1 MRLTLAALTAL
12 AAASAFAATASA
24 QSSSAS
30 HDHAAMGHAAHG
42 QAAAMDHAAMMP
54 RATPGQTGQAA
65 IINGAGAEI
74 GKATLTQGPTGLL
87 VKVEATGLTPGWH
100 GIHIHATGQCAA
112 PFTSA
117 GAHINHTD
125 PKTPHGLLNAQ
136 GPDDGDL
143 PNLYAAADGSAK
155 AEFFTTQARIS
166 QDGPGQW
173 LWDADGSALVIHA
186 NPDDHNSQPIGGA
199 GDRVACAV
207 LSAQ

>member
-1 MRLTLAALTAL
+1 MRLTLAALTAVAATSL
-12 AAASAFAATASA
+12 LAASASA
-24 QSSSAS
+24 QS
-30 HDHAAMGHAAHG
+30 HDHAAMGHGAHG
-42 QAAAMDHAAMMP
+42 QAAAVDHSAMIP

-65 IINGAGAEI
+65 IINGQGADI

-87 VKVEATGLTPGWH
+87 IKVEAAGLTPGWH

-155 AEFFTTQARIS
+155 AEFFTTKARIS

>member
-1 MRLTLAALTAL
+1 MRLTAAALTAFAATSL
-12 AAASAFAATASA
+12 LAASAFA
-24 QSSSAS
+24 QS
-30 HDHAAMGHAAHG
+30 HDHAAMGHGAHG
-42 QAAAMDHAAMMP
+42 QAAAMDHSAMIP
-54 RATPGQTGQAA
+54 RATPGQTGQAV
-65 IINGAGAEI
+65 IINGQGAEI
-74 GKATLTQGPTGLL
+74 GKATLTQGATGLL
-87 VKVEATGLTPGWH
+87 IKVEVAGLTPGWH

-155 AEFFTTQARIS
+155 AEFFTTKARIS

-207 LSAQ
+207 LSAN

>member
-1 MRLTLAALTAL
+1 MRLTLATLTVFTAASL
-12 AAASAFAATASA
+12 MAASASA
-24 QSSSAS
+24 QS
-30 HDHAAMGHAAHG
+30 HDHAAMGHSAHG
-42 QAAAMDHAAMMP
+42 QAAAMDHSAMIP

-65 IINGAGAEI
+65 IINGQGADI

-87 VKVEATGLTPGWH
+87 IKVEAAGLTPGWH

-125 PKTPHGLLNAQ
+125 PKTPHGLMNAQ

-143 PNLYAAADGSAK
+143 PNLYAAADGSAHG
-155 AEFFTTQARIS
+155 EFFTTKARIS

-207 LSAQ
+207 LKAG

>member
-1 MRLTLAALTAL
+1 MRLTAPALAAL
-12 AAASAFAATASA
+12 AAASLIAANASA
-24 QSSSAS
+24 QS

-42 QAAAMDHAAMMP
+42 QTGMDHAAMMA
-54 RATPGQTGQAA
+54 RATPGQTGQAS
-65 IINGAGAEI
+65 IINGQGAEI
-74 GKATLTQGPTGLL
+74 GAATLTQGATGLL
-87 VKVEATGLTPGWH
+87 IKVEATGLTPGWH

-143 PNLYAAADGSAK
+143 PNLYAAADGSAHG
-155 AEFFTTQARIS
+155 EFFTTRARIS
-166 QDGPGQW
+166 QNGPGQW

-186 NPDDHNSQPIGGA
+186 NPDDHDSQPIGGA

-207 LSAQ
+207 LSAR

>member
-1 MRLTLAALTAL
+1 MRLTLATLTAVTATAL
-12 AAASAFAATASA
+12 IAASASA
-24 QSSSAS
+24 QS
-30 HDHAAMGHAAHG
+30 HDHAAMGHGAHAEAAG
-42 QAAAMDHAAMMP
+42 QTGGMDRSSMTP
-54 RATPGQTGQAA
+54 RATPGQTGQAS
-65 IINGAGAEI
+65 IINGQGAEI
-74 GKATLTQGPTGLL
+74 GKATLTQGATGLL
-87 VKVEATGLTPGWH
+87 IKVEATGLTPGWH

-155 AEFFTTQARIS
+155 AEFFTIQARIS

-207 LSAQ
+207 LSAN

>member
-1 MRLTLAALTAL
+1 MRLTAATLTAV
-12 AAASAFAATASA
+12 AAASLIAASASA
-24 QSSSAS
+24 QS
-30 HDHAAMGHAAHG
+30 HDHAAMGHGAHA
-42 QAAAMDHAAMMP
+42 QATTVDHSAMIP
-54 RATPGQTGQAA
+54 RATPGQTGQAT
-65 IINGAGAEI
+65 IINGQGAEI
-74 GKATLTQGPTGLL
+74 GKATLTQGATGLL
-87 VKVEATGLTPGWH
+87 IKVEATGLTPGWH

-155 AEFFTTQARIS
+155 GEFFTTKARIS

-173 LWDADGSALVIHA
+173 LRDADGSALVIHA

-207 LSAQ
+207 LSAN

>member
-1 MRLTLAALTAL
+1 MRLTLAALTAVAATSL
-12 AAASAFAATASA
+12 LAASASA
-24 QSSSAS
+24 QS
-30 HDHAAMGHAAHG
+30 HDHAAMGHGAHG
-42 QAAAMDHAAMMP
+42 QAAAVDHSAMIP
-54 RATPGQTGQAA
+54 RATPGQTGQAS
-65 IINGAGAEI
+65 IINGQGAEI
-74 GKATLTQGPTGLL
+74 GKATLTQGATGLL
-87 VKVEATGLTPGWH
+87 IKVEAAGLTPGWH

-143 PNLYAAADGSAK
+143 PNLYAAADGSAHG
-155 AEFFTTQARIS
+155 EFFTTKARIS

-207 LSAQ
+207 LKAN

>member
-1 MRLTLAALTAL
+1 MRLTAASLTAA
-12 AAASAFAATASA
+12 AAASLIAGAASA
-24 QSSSAS
+24 QS
-30 HDHAAMGHAAHG
+30 HDHAAMGHGAHG
-42 QAAAMDHAAMMP
+42 QTAAVDHSAMIP
-54 RATPGQTGQAA
+54 RATPGQTGQAS
-65 IINGAGAEI
+65 IINGQGAEI
-74 GKATLTQGPTGLL
+74 GKATLTQGATGLL
-87 VKVEATGLTPGWH
+87 IKVEVTGLTPGWH

-155 AEFFTTQARIS
+155 AEFFTTRARIS

-173 LWDADGSALVIHA
+173 LWDADGSALVVHA
-186 NPDDHNSQPIGGA
+186 NPDDHSSQPIGGA